1 MAPAAADRLLP
12 DTGTITIHRQMT
24 DRAQTTQDFAVGIG
38 VFLLTVAFVF
48 AYVPSALETV
58 DSGGGGSDAAV
69 ADRLST
75 DLVANLSVEG
85 YPTRLDDASVTAFFT
100 TGSMATLRSDY
111 DLRDTTLAN
120 VTLEHANG
128 TAVAGRDVTA
138 GADYHDQRAATTTR
152 LVAVDDVRYRLVV
165 RVW

>member
-1 MAPAAADRLLP
+1 MAPAADERRLP
-12 DTGTITIHRQMT
+12 DTGRITIHRQMT
-24 DRAQTTQDFAVGIG
+24 DRAQTTQDFAVGIS

-48 AYVPSALETV
+48 AYVPTALGTV
-58 DSGGGGSDAAV
+58 DSGGGGSNAAV